1 MRFIVQEAFLD
12 PSINA
17 ANLAAPAADLSP
29 WSLFLHAALV
39 VKLVMIGLVIASIW
53 VWAVIFDKIV
63 TIRKVRRQ
71 ADEFEDL
78 FWSGGSLDDL
88 YDQYGV
94 KPNHPMAAVFSAG
107 MGEWRRS
114 ARISGADMSSEGV
127 KQRIDRAMS
136 ITITREMERL
146 ERWLTLLATVGP
158 VAPFVGLFGTVW
170 GIMHAFASIAQSNN
184 TSLAVVAPGISEA
197 LFATALGLLTAI
209 PAVVAYNFFSNKLNL
224 FAERLE
230 GFATEFSAILS
241 RQSEASISS
250 TKSDVVNNQE

>member
-1 MRFIVQEAFLD
+1 MD

-17 ANLAAPAADLSP
+17 ANLATPSVSLSP
-29 WSLFLHAALV
+29 WALFVHAALV
-39 VKLVMIGLVIASIW
+39 VKLVMIGLVCASIW
-53 VWAVIFDKIV
+53 VWAVIFDKYF
-63 TIRKVRRQ
+63 TLRKVKRQ

-78 FWSGGSLDDL
+78 FWSGGSLDEL
-88 YDQYGV
+88 YENIGV
-94 KPNHPMAAVFSAG
+94 KPTHPMAAVFSAG

-114 ARISGADMSSEGV
+114 ARINGIEMSSEGV

-146 ERWLTLLATVGP
+146 ERWVTFLATVGP
-158 VAPFVGLFGTVW
+158 VAPFIGLFGTVW

-209 PAVVAYNFFSNKLNL
+209 PAVVAYNFVNNKLNL

-230 GFATEFSAILS
+230 GFAAEFSAILS
-241 RQSEASISS
+241 RQSEA
-250 TKSDVVNNQE
+250 KENQE

>member
-1 MRFIVQEAFLD
+1 MD

-17 ANLAAPAADLSP
+17 ANLAAPTADLSP
-29 WSLFLHAALV
+29 LALFLHAALV
-39 VKLVMIGLVIASIW
+39 VKLVMIGLVVASIW

-63 TIRKVRRQ
+63 TLRKAKRQ

-78 FWSGGSLDDL
+78 FWSGGSLDEL
-88 YDQYGV
+88 YEKYGV
-94 KPNHPMAAVFSAG
+94 KPSHPMAAVFSAG

-114 ARISGADMSSEGV
+114 ARIDGIDMSSEGV

-146 ERWLTLLATVGP
+146 ERWLTLLATIGP

-197 LFATALGLLTAI
+197 LFATAIGLLTAI

-241 RQSEASISS
+241 RQSEASMSAR
-250 TKSDVVNNQE
+250 KENQE

>member
-1 MRFIVQEAFLD
+1 MQEAFLD

-17 ANLAAPAADLSP
+17 ANLAAPSASLSP
-29 WSLFLHAALV
+29 WALFLHAALV
-39 VKLVMIGLVIASIW
+39 VKLVMLGLLCASIW
-53 VWAVIFDKIV
+53 VWAVIFDKYF
-63 TIRKVRRQ
+63 TLRKVKNQ

-78 FWSGGSLDDL
+78 FWSGGSLDEL
-88 YDQYGV
+88 YENIGV
-94 KPNHPMAAVFSAG
+94 KPTHPMAAVFSAG

-114 ARISGADMSSEGV
+114 ARIEGIEMSSEGV

-146 ERWLTLLATVGP
+146 ERWVTFLATVGP

-209 PAVVAYNFFSNKLNL
+209 PAVVAYNFVNNKLNF

-230 GFATEFSAILS
+230 GFAAEFSAILS
-241 RQSEASISS
+241 RQSEA
-250 TKSDVVNNQE
+250 KDNQE

>member
-1 MRFIVQEAFLD
+1 MKFIVQEAFLD
-12 PSINA
+12 PTINA
-17 ANLAAPAADLSP
+17 ANLAAPTADLSP
-29 WSLFLHAALV
+29 WALFIHAALV

-53 VWAVIFDKIV
+53 VWAVIIDKVI
-63 TIRKVRRQ
+63 TLRKAKRQ

-94 KPNHPMAAVFSAG
+94 KPNHPMSAVFSAG

-114 ARISGADMSSEGV
+114 ARITGLDMTSEGV

-146 ERWLTLLATVGP
+146 ERWLTLLATIGP

-209 PAVVAYNFFSNKLNL
+209 PAVVAYNFFNNKLNL

-241 RQSEASISS
+241 RQSEASISLS
-250 TKSDVVNNQE
+250 QSDTVEKQG

>member
-1 MRFIVQEAFLD
+1 MQEAFLD

-17 ANLAAPAADLSP
+17 ANIAAPSANLSP
-29 WSLFLHAALV
+29 WGLFLHAALV
-39 VKLVMIGLVIASIW
+39 VKLVMIGLICASIW
-53 VWAVIFDKIV
+53 VWAVIFDKYFTLRRV
-63 TIRKVRRQ
+63 QRQ

-78 FWSGGSLDDL
+78 FWSGGSLDEL
-88 YDQYGV
+88 YENIGV

-114 ARISGADMSSEGV
+114 ARINGIEMSSEGV

-146 ERWLTLLATVGP
+146 ERWVTFLATVGP
-158 VAPFVGLFGTVW
+158 VAPFIGLFGTVW

-209 PAVVAYNFFSNKLNL
+209 PAVVAYNFINNKLNN

-230 GFATEFSAILS
+230 GFAAEFGAILS
-241 RQSEASISS
+241 RQSEA
-250 TKSDVVNNQE
+250 KDNQE

>member
-1 MRFIVQEAFLD
+1 MRLIVQEAFLD

-17 ANLAAPAADLSP
+17 ANLATPSASLSP
-29 WSLFLHAALV
+29 WALFVHAALV
-39 VKLVMIGLVIASIW
+39 VKLVMIGLVCASIW
-53 VWAVIFDKIV
+53 VWAVIFDKYF
-63 TIRKVRRQ
+63 TLRKVKHQ

-78 FWSGGSLDDL
+78 FWSGGSLDEL
-88 YDQYGV
+88 YENIGM
-94 KPNHPMAAVFSAG
+94 KPTHPMAAVFSAG

-114 ARISGADMSSEGV
+114 ARINGIEMNSEGV

-146 ERWLTLLATVGP
+146 ERWVTFLATVGP
-158 VAPFVGLFGTVW
+158 VAPFIGLFGTVW

-209 PAVVAYNFFSNKLNL
+209 PAVVAYNFVNNKLNL

-230 GFATEFSAILS
+230 GFAAEFSAILS
-241 RQSEASISS
+241 RQSEA
-250 TKSDVVNNQE
+250 KENQE

>member
-1 MRFIVQEAFLD
+1 MQEAFLD

-17 ANLAAPAADLSP
+17 ANLATPSVSLSP
-29 WSLFLHAALV
+29 WALFVHAALV
-39 VKLVMIGLVIASIW
+39 VKLVMIGLVCASIW
-53 VWAVIFDKIV
+53 VWAVIFDKYF
-63 TIRKVRRQ
+63 TLRKVKRQ

-78 FWSGGSLDDL
+78 FWSGGSLDEL
-88 YDQYGV
+88 YENIGV
-94 KPNHPMAAVFSAG
+94 KPTHPMAAVFSAG

-114 ARISGADMSSEGV
+114 ARINGIEMSSEGV

-146 ERWLTLLATVGP
+146 ERWVTFLATVGP
-158 VAPFVGLFGTVW
+158 VAPFIGLFGTVW

-209 PAVVAYNFFSNKLNL
+209 PAVVAYNFVNNKLNL

-230 GFATEFSAILS
+230 GFAAEFSAILS
-241 RQSEASISS
+241 RQSEA
-250 TKSDVVNNQE
+250 KENQE

>member
-1 MRFIVQEAFLD
+1 MD
-12 PSINA
+12 PSIHT
-17 ANLAAPAADLSP
+17 ANLIAASADLSP
-29 WSLFLHAALV
+29 WSLFIHASLV
-39 VKLVMIGLVIASIW
+39 VKLVMIGLVIVSIW

-63 TIRKVRRQ
+63 TLKRVKRQ

-88 YDQYGV
+88 YEKYGL
-94 KPNHPMAAVFSAG
+94 KPGHPMSAVFSAG

-114 ARISGADMSSEGV
+114 ARISGINMNSDGV

-146 ERWLTLLATVGP
+146 ERWLTLLATIGP
-158 VAPFVGLFGTVW
+158 VAPFIGLFGTVW

-209 PAVVAYNFFSNKLNL
+209 PAVVAYNFLSNKLNL
-224 FAERLE
+224 FVERLE

-241 RQSEASISS
+241 RQSEASAISENS
-250 TKSDVVNNQE
+250 EVNDK

>member
-1 MRFIVQEAFLD
+1 MD
-12 PSINA
+12 PSINTT
-17 ANLAAPAADLSP
+17 NLVAPSTSLSP
-29 WSLFLHAALV
+29 WALFIHAALV
-39 VKLVMIGLVIASIW
+39 VKLVMIGLVCASIW
-53 VWAVIFDKIV
+53 VWAVIFDKYF
-63 TIRKVRRQ
+63 TLRKVKRQ

-78 FWSGGSLDDL
+78 FWSGGSLDEL
-88 YDQYGV
+88 YENIGV
-94 KPNHPMAAVFSAG
+94 KPTHPMAAVFSAG

-114 ARISGADMSSEGV
+114 ARINGIEMSSEGV

-146 ERWLTLLATVGP
+146 ERWVTFLATVGP
-158 VAPFVGLFGTVW
+158 VAPFIGLFGTVW

-209 PAVVAYNFFSNKLNL
+209 PAVVAYNFVNNKLNL

-230 GFATEFSAILS
+230 GFAAEFSAILS
-241 RQSEASISS
+241 RQSEA
-250 TKSDVVNNQE
+250 KENQE

>member
-1 MRFIVQEAFLD
+1 MRLIVQEAFLD

-17 ANLAAPAADLSP
+17 ANLATPSVSLSP
-29 WSLFLHAALV
+29 WALFVHAALV
-39 VKLVMIGLVIASIW
+39 VKLVMIGLVCASIW
-53 VWAVIFDKIV
+53 VWAVIFDKYF
-63 TIRKVRRQ
+63 TLRKVKRQ

-78 FWSGGSLDDL
+78 FWSGGSLDEL
-88 YDQYGV
+88 YENIGV
-94 KPNHPMAAVFSAG
+94 KPTHPMAAVFSAG

-114 ARISGADMSSEGV
+114 ARINGIEMSSEGV

-146 ERWLTLLATVGP
+146 ERWVTFLATVGP
-158 VAPFVGLFGTVW
+158 VAPFIGLFGTVW

-209 PAVVAYNFFSNKLNL
+209 PAVVAYNFVNNKLNL

-230 GFATEFSAILS
+230 GFAAEFSAILS
-241 RQSEASISS
+241 RQSEA
-250 TKSDVVNNQE
+250 KENQE

>member
-1 MRFIVQEAFLD
+1 MRLIVQEAFLD

-17 ANLAAPAADLSP
+17 ANLAAPSASLSP
-29 WSLFLHAALV
+29 WSLFIHAALV
-39 VKLVMIGLVIASIW
+39 VKFVMLGLVCASIW
-53 VWAVIFDKIV
+53 VWAVIFDKYF
-63 TIRKVRRQ
+63 TLRKVKRQ

-78 FWSGGSLDDL
+78 FWSGGSLDEL
-88 YDQYGV
+88 YENIGV
-94 KPNHPMAAVFSAG
+94 KPTHPMAAVFSAG

-114 ARISGADMSSEGV
+114 ARINGIEMSSEGV

-146 ERWLTLLATVGP
+146 ERWVTFLATVGP
-158 VAPFVGLFGTVW
+158 VAPFIGLFGTVW

-184 TSLAVVAPGISEA
+184 TSLSVVAPGISEA

-209 PAVVAYNFFSNKLNL
+209 PAVVAYNFVNNKLNL

-230 GFATEFSAILS
+230 GFAAEFSAILS
-241 RQSEASISS
+241 RQSEA
-250 TKSDVVNNQE
+250 KENQEEN